1 MCVRKLCFCLLLI
14 NSKLIFFP
22 SPKKSRFPKRH
33 SSLFIYTILTAALAL
48 ALCVYPKHNKINFS
62 LKLSII
68 KIYIESC
75 QISLARSRVR
85 AHSFVL

>member
-22 SPKKSRFPKRH
+22 SPKSRFPKRH

-48 ALCVYPKHNKINFS
+48 ALCVYPKHNKTIFS
-62 LKLSII
+62 LKLM
-68 KIYIESC
+68 YY
-75 QISLARSRVR
+75 
-85 AHSFVL
+85 

>member
-62 LKLSII
+62 LKLM
-68 KIYIESC
+68 YY
-75 QISLARSRVR
+75 
-85 AHSFVL
+85 